1 MSKLDEQYA
10 IRRAESDDDGHR
22 LNELFSAVFHPSDVG
37 TLAETIFLHFPGM
50 KREYWFIAEE
60 KETQTIVSGFSLL
73 PWTFELEGLELKVA
87 EMGIV
92 GTLEEHRKRGLMKRL
107 NREFDQTLDEEEFD
121 LSIIQGIPGF
131 YHQFGFHYSIP
142 LENHI
147 NIPFHLLPDELEE
160 EPYTFRLTTV
170 EDIPFL
176 IEEDSAYRK
185 AFSLSSIRDEGI
197 WKYMLTESG
206 ETEYGSEFWIG
217 ERKDGAEQ
225 FYCRI
230 PKDGFG
236 NGLIVS
242 EISETI
248 GHEALHHL
256 LFFCKQK
263 ALERDKPYIRLN
275 LHNESVGGKI
285 AIGMGAP
292 EGKPY
297 AWQIKIPD
305 KTRFLKKIAPVL
317 EKRIAQSPF
326 PRFSETIRLNFFKSS
341 VDLGWDAG
349 KLVSIEPGDG
359 ECPNTFSINEEW
371 FPALA
376 LGHRSWRELRH
387 IQPSIF
393 PSSEKTALLIE
404 TLFSTCKSWI
414 HEQY

>member
-1 MSKLDEQYA
+1 MSALDEKYT
-10 IRRAESDDDGHR
+10 IRRAESDDDGQR

-37 TLAETIFLHFPGM
+37 TLAETIFRHFPRM

-73 PWTFELEGLELKVA
+73 PWTLELEGLELKVA

-107 NREFDQTLDEEEFD
+107 NQEFDRTLAGEEFD

-160 EPYTFRLTTV
+160 ESYTFRLANV

-185 AFSLSSIRDEGI
+185 SFSLSSLRDEAV
-197 WKYMLTESG
+197 WRYMLTESG
-206 ETEYGSEFWIG
+206 QTEYGSEFWIG
-217 ERKDGAEQ
+217 ERKDGGER

-242 EISETI
+242 EISEDI
-248 GHEALHHL
+248 GHDALNHL
-256 LFFCKQK
+256 FFFCKQK

-275 LHNESVGGKI
+275 LHNESTVGKI
-285 AIGMGAP
+285 AIAMGAP

-305 KTRFLKKIAPVL
+305 KARYLKKIAPVL
-317 EKRIAQSPF
+317 EKRMAQSPF
-326 PRFSETIRLNFFKSS
+326 PLFSEAIRLDFFRSS
-341 VDLGWDAG
+341 IDLTWEKG
-349 KLVSIEPGDG
+349 KLASVEPGEGD
-359 ECPNTFSINEEW
+359 CPNTFSMTEEW
-371 FPALA
+371 FSALA

-404 TLFSTCKSWI
+404 TLFPTCKSWI